1 MKQSLPIFLLV
12 LVLSLSGGC
21 TTERERQQ
29 MAQVIA
35 EADSMNRNY
44 VPMTSDSL
52 LLEACRF
59 YDRHGTAN
67 ERMRAHYLLGCV
79 YRDLG
84 EAPRAIDCY
93 QEAADC
99 ADTLDADCDYHILM
113 SIYGQMAHLYHA
125 QYLPDDE
132 IMAIKSVA
140 RMAQLNGDKLT
151 EIVAIDR
158 LTNTYFMKG
167 DTDSVII
174 VEKLARELYLKN
186 GYKEYAG
193 QAVLGS
199 IRIALNRHNLSEA
212 EKLLNIYRNESGLF
226 DKEGNLTR
234 GAAYYLDKGIY
245 MTQVDNLDSAQH
257 YFRKAIGCGMYE
269 GGYRGLMSVYEKQNM
284 PDSIAKY
291 ARLYAAANDSSFL
304 HVNQEVVHRISSLYN
319 YTRQQKIAEEQ
330 AEKAR
335 TESRKKRILM
345 GIILLLI
352 VGTFFTLRRLK
363 RRSRDRF
370 LKLSLAYDKSKAEL
384 VAALDRQQLLHY
396 EYEEALK
403 GKEDE
408 RQQLLSQIQEDML
421 QKEDE
426 IELLKKRTKMQ
437 EEQLRQ
443 LSSVD
448 MESVF
453 KKSDIYKLFNE
464 RKNAKYVQSPPSEED
479 WHELIEL
486 FRTHYV
492 RFNTFITCDHRLS
505 ANQYRYC
512 ILLRLGFD
520 NTDIGILMGKD
531 KDQRHHLRKFICEAL
546 FGKTANVKQLEELLK
561 DHF

>member
-21 TTERERQQ
+21 TDHDAMQERLAYVSACNR
-29 MAQVIA
+29 
-35 EADSMNRNY
+35 ADTVFSARW
-44 VPMTSDSL
+44 VPTVDSL
-52 LLEACRF
+52 VDYF
-59 YDRHGTAN
+59 DRHGSPN
-67 ERMRAHYLLGCV
+67 DRMMAHYLQGRV
-79 YRDLG
+79 HHDMG
-84 EAPRAIDCY
+84 EAPQAVDCY
-93 QEAADC
+93 QEAVSC
-99 ADTLDADCDYHILM
+99 ADTLAQDCDYHTLAAV
-113 SIYGQMAHLYHA
+113 YGQMSILFHE
-125 QYLPDDE
+125 QFLPDDE
-132 IMAIKSVA
+132 IVALNSLAKSA
-140 RMAQLNGDKLT
+140 RLDHDTLT

-158 LTNTYFMKG
+158 LTNSYFMKG
-167 DTDSVII
+167 DTDSVLI
-174 VEKLARELYLKN
+174 VEKQARELYLKY

-199 IRIALNRHNLSEA
+199 IWIELNRHNLSET
-212 EKLLNIYRNESGLF
+212 ERLLNIYRNESGLF
-226 DKEGNLTR
+226 DVNGELIR
-234 GAAYYLDKGIY
+234 PSAYYVDKGVY
-245 MTQVDNLDSAQH
+245 MTQVGNLDSAQY
-257 YFRKAIGCGMYE
+257 YFRKAISYGIYE
-269 GGYRGLMSVYEKQNM
+269 GGYRGLMSVFQKRNQA
-284 PDSIAKY
+284 DSIAKY
-291 ARLYAAANDSSFL
+291 ARLFAAANDSSFL
-304 HVNQEVVHRISSLYN
+304 HVNQEAVHRISALYN

-345 GIILLLI
+345 GIILMLI
-352 VGTFFTLRRLK
+352 VGTFFTLRYFK
-363 RRSRDRF
+363 KRSRERF

-384 VAALDRQQLLHY
+384 AAALDRQQLLHY
-396 EYEEALK
+396 EYEEAMK
-403 GKEDE
+403 GKDDE
-408 RQQLLSQIQEDML
+408 RQLLISQIQEDML

-561 DHF
+561 EHY